1 MKFQTNIDGKV
12 LIVRATR
19 SGRLG
24 LALARVKSILPWSAG
39 IAAFF
44 FAIEWGGNTLVG
56 TAQPSWVYL
65 FLGVFLGV
73 AVAFMFGLSRFLR
86 DDLWAFDVG
95 EQVLAWESRMPWG
108 QLRSVQVPLSDLVR
122 VENVSTEGRI
132 VMVFASGD
140 REILCELPEASLR
153 DEVYEKLRKHLGNSV
168 EWL

>member
-24 LALARVKSILPWSAG
+24 LAMARVWSILPWSAG

-122 VENVSTEGRI
+122 IENVSTEGQI

-140 REILCELPEASLR
+140 RETLCELREASLR
-153 DEVYEKLRKHLGNSV
+153 DEVYEKLRKHLGKSV

>member
-24 LALARVKSILPWSAG
+24 LAMARVWSILPWSAG

-73 AVAFMFGLSRFLR
+73 AVAFMFGLSRFL
-86 DDLWAFDVG
+86 
-95 EQVLAWESRMPWG
+95 
-108 QLRSVQVPLSDLVR
+108 
-122 VENVSTEGRI
+122 
-132 VMVFASGD
+132 
-140 REILCELPEASLR
+140 
-153 DEVYEKLRKHLGNSV
+153 
-168 EWL
+168 